1 MLCMTAWSYLKKSVK
16 MLSLRRRNLFS
27 FLTSMTYSWRSWRL
41 QICLRA
47 FPTTTVSGRRS
58 KLRLLDRLSE
68 REALLLSRGKLTVA
82 RTHNSL
88 VFFRASSCFFW
99 PEKLLTTIENKMFPD
114 IWLMGLIQSVV
125 LRTRLIKLYF
135 LYRSSSISGLAN
147 PPPSNILNGARLTGG
162 EGGVVKALY
171 VLFQLETYTLT
182 FEMSVLV
189 QKLSILLT

>member
-68 REALLLSRGKLTVA
+68 REAFLLSRGKLTVA
-82 RTHNSL
+82 RTRNSL
-88 VFFRASSCFFW
+88 VFSRASSCFFW
-99 PEKLLTTIENKMFPD
+99 PEKSWPRSKKKMFPD
-114 IWLMGLIQSVV
+114 IWLAGPYTIRCAKNEIDKTLLSVQEQQYHWA
-125 LRTRLIKLYF
+125 RK
-135 LYRSSSISGLAN
+135 SSTLQHSEWCKIG
-147 PPPSNILNGARLTGG
+147 RRGG
-162 EGGVVKALY
+162 GVKALY

>member
-27 FLTSMTYSWRSWRL
+27 FLTSMTYSWRSWRR

-82 RTHNSL
+82 RTRNFL
-88 VFFRASSCFFW
+88 VFSRASSCFFW
-99 PEKLLTTIENKMFPD
+99 PEKNSWPRSKIKCFLIFD
-114 IWLMGLIQSVV
+114 WLGLIQSVV
-125 LRTRLIKLYF
+125 IRTRLIKLYF
-135 LYRSSSISGLAN
+135 LYRSSSISRLAN
-147 PPPSNILNGARLTGG
+147 PPPSNILNGARLAGG
-162 EGGVVKALY
+162 EGGG
-171 VLFQLETYTLT
+171 
-182 FEMSVLV
+182 
-189 QKLSILLT
+189 

>member
-82 RTHNSL
+82 RTRNSL
-88 VFFRASSCFFW
+88 VFFRASYAFSGQKNSWPRSKIKCFLIF
-99 PEKLLTTIENKMFPD
+99 D
-114 IWLMGLIQSVV
+114 WLGLIQSVV

-135 LYRSSSISGLAN
+135 LYRGSSISGLAN

-162 EGGVVKALY
+162 EGGGG
-171 VLFQLETYTLT
+171 
-182 FEMSVLV
+182 
-189 QKLSILLT
+189 